1 MNHQELIDDLKGR
14 INPQYVDCI
23 GTESYER
30 KQCLDAIES
39 LLAENERLNA
49 ELAVTEQTMR
59 EYQELA
65 AKRLEEIEWLKTL
78 EEFAL
83 KVCAEL
89 DSIVMVMPYDY
100 LDPPDGGNVPMSE
113 QISRMWSE
121 VKELRA
127 ELEKFKEVPHG

>member
-1 MNHQELIDDLKGR
+1 MDYQELIERLRLKAGH
-14 INPQYVDCI
+14 NQYKFSDALMI
-23 GTESYER
+23 EAA
-30 KQCLDAIES
+30 DAIES
-39 LLAENERLNA
+39 LLTENERSNHNLTS
-49 ELAVTEQTMR
+49 TEQTMR

-65 AKRLEEIEWLKTL
+65 AKRLEEIERLKTL
-78 EEFAL
+78 EESAL

>member
-1 MNHQELIDDLKGR
+1 MDYLKLI
-14 INPQYVDCI
+14 
-23 GTESYER
+23 ER
-30 KQCLDAIES
+30 LRDTNRHTFALWFDAADAIES
-39 LLAENERLNA
+39 LLVENERLNHN
-49 ELAVTEQTMR
+49 LTSTEQTMR

-65 AKRLEEIEWLKTL
+65 AKRLEEIERLKTL
-78 EEFAL
+78 EESAL

>member
-1 MNHQELIDDLKGR
+1 MDYQELI
-14 INPQYVDCI
+14 
-23 GTESYER
+23 ER
-30 KQCLDAIES
+30 LRRGNYYHAQIEEAADVIES
-39 LLAENERLNA
+39 LLAENKRLNHN
-49 ELAVTEQTMR
+49 LTSTEQTMR

-65 AKRLEEIEWLKTL
+65 AKRLEEIERLKTL
-78 EEFAL
+78 EESAL

>member
-1 MNHQELIDDLKGR
+1 MDDYKEL
-14 INPQYVDCI
+14 
-23 GTESYER
+23 TER
-30 KQCLDAIES
+30 LRLFHAKTTNDAANAIKS
-39 LLAENERLNA
+39 LLAENERLNHN
-49 ELAVTEQTMR
+49 LTSTEQTMR

-65 AKRLEEIEWLKTL
+65 AKRLEEIERLKTL
-78 EEFAL
+78 EESAL